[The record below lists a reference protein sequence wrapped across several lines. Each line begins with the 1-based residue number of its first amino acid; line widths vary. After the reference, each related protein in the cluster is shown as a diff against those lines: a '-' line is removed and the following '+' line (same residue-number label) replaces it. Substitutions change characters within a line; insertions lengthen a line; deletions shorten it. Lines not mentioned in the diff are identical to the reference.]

1 MMPRGRARR
10 NGASFPALTGNGLA
24 RINQGFP
31 PRSNLEIAMVRPP
44 RSLPSLLGLVAV
56 VLFLIPAGARAAD
69 APPVARVDDVVDT
82 HWGVPVHDPYRWMED
97 AKDPRVLEWI
107 KGQADHTASR
117 LDRLTQRDELLAR
130 VAELDAGRPWRVFDI
145 TPRPDGGLFYL
156 RQLADENLPKLY
168 VKPAGGAERL
178 VFDPTRKTS
187 ADGGHFSISWYEPS
201 PDGRRVALG
210 LAPSGSEQDILYLIE
225 VATGQALPDTI
236 SRMEAAYTEPQW
248 LPDGSGF
255 FYSRRRDLPADAP
268 ETEGYR
274 LTRAYLHRLGSPV
287 EKDVLVFAHAL
298 HPNVAMSEEDFPS
311 VVVPSGS
318 GFAIGQIKHG
328 DSNELT
334 LYAARLSDLVKGV
347 TQPWRMVCDV
357 PDSVVDY
364 AVHGGTIDLVT
375 SLRAPRFRVVRTG
388 LAAPDFARATTV
400 IAPGVR
406 VVDGIKAAKDALYV
420 QFARGGAGTIAR
432 VPYGRTPTPEM
443 IALPDAFPSGRILAA
458 DPLLDGVYVATNAW
472 TRAGRTYRYEPAQA
486 RFTDTQLNPTG
497 RYDEVAGYASVE
509 VEVTSHDGVKVPLSI
524 LYKIDVKRDG
534 SNPTLLSGYGSYG
547 ISENVSYSPTR
558 LAWLEKGGVIAIAHV
573 RGGGENGQEWHA
585 AGQKTTKPNTWKD
598 FIACAE
604 WLVAQNWTSPAKLAG
619 QGGSAGGILI
629 GRAITERPDLFAAA
643 LLDVGSLDAVR
654 AETTMN
660 GIPNIMEFG
669 TVKKEDEFH
678 ALLAMSAYHHVKDG
692 TAYPAVMLTH
702 GINDPRV
709 EPWMSAKMTARLQA
723 ATSSGKPVLFRV
735 DYKAGHGIGST
746 RTQQQKL
753 LADKYAFLLWQ
764 MDEPQPLP

>member
-1 MMPRGRARR
+1 MARSPRIPISLAALLASALVLVSV
-10 NGASFPALTGNGLA
+10 GAG
-24 RINQGFP
+24 
-31 PRSNLEIAMVRPP
+31 
-44 RSLPSLLGLVAV
+44 
-56 VLFLIPAGARAAD
+56 AAD
-69 APPVARVDDVVDT
+69 APPVAQVEDVVDT
-82 HWGVPVHDPYRWMED
+82 YWGVPVHDPYRWMED
-97 AKDPRVLEWI
+97 RKDPRVLAWI
-107 KGQADHTASR
+107 RGQADYTASR
-117 LDRLTQRDELLAR
+117 LDRLQERDALLAR
-130 VAELDAGRPWRVFDI
+130 IAEFDAGRPWRVLDI
-145 TPRPDGGLFYL
+145 TPMRGGGLFYL
-156 RQLADENLPKLY
+156 RQEANENLPRLFAR
-168 VKPAGGAERL
+168 PPGGAAERL
-178 VFDPTRKTS
+178 VFDPAKKPS

-210 LAPSGSEQDILYLIE
+210 LAPSGSEQDILYVLD

-236 SRMEAAYTEPQW
+236 TRLEAAYTEPQW

-274 LTRAYLHRLGSPV
+274 LTRAYLHRLGAPL
-287 EKDVLVFAHAL
+287 ENDPLVFAHGL
-298 HPNVAMSEEDFPS
+298 HPNVTMSEEDFPS
-311 VVVPSGS
+311 VVVPAGS

-328 DSNELT
+328 DSNQLT
-334 LYAARLSDLVKGV
+334 LYAARLDDLTAPAKKGAAA
-347 TQPWRMVCDV
+347 PWRMVCDV
-357 PDSVVDY
+357 PDSVVGY

-375 SLRAPRFRVVRTG
+375 SLRAPRFKVVRTG

-400 IAPGVR
+400 IAAGVD
-406 VVDGIKAAKDALYV
+406 VVDGVMAAKDALYV
-420 QFARGGAGTIAR
+420 QFARGGAGQVAR
-432 VPYGRTPTPEM
+432 VPYGKAPLPER
-443 IALPDAFPSGRILAA
+443 IALPDSFHSGRLLVA
-458 DPLLDGVYVATNAW
+458 DPLIDGVYVATSDW
-472 TRAGRTYRYEPAQA
+472 TRAGRTYRYEPAAA
-486 RFTDTQLNPTG
+486 RFVDTQLNPAG
-497 RYDEVAGYASVE
+497 RYDEVPGYASVE

-524 LYKIDVKRDG
+524 LYKTDVKRDG

-547 ISENVSYSPTR
+547 ISQNVGFSPTR
-558 LAWLEKGGVIAIAHV
+558 LAWLERGGVIAIAHV
-573 RGGGENGQEWHA
+573 RGGGENGQEWHS
-585 AGQKTTKPNTWKD
+585 AGQKATKPNTWKD

-604 WLVAQNWTSPAKLAG
+604 WLVEQKWTSPRKLAG

-643 LLDVGSLDAVR
+643 LLDVGALDAVR
-654 AETTMN
+654 GETTMN

-709 EPWMSAKMTARLQA
+709 DPWMSAKMTARLQA

-746 RTQQQKL
+746 RTQSQRL
-753 LADKYAFLLWQ
+753 LA
-764 MDEPQPLP
+764 